1 MKAENVILLDLRKL
15 TIVADFFVICGSR
28 STIGVKSIAEE
39 ILSNL
44 KKQGASPTHVE
55 GLAAADWVL
64 MDFGDVILHIFHE
77 QVREFFDL
85 ESLWGDAP
93 RRSFRPKPRSATK
106 KKKSKK

>member
-39 ILSNL
+39 ILGRL
-44 KKQGASPTHVE
+44 KEQGASPTHVE

-64 MDFGDVILHIFHE
+64 VDFGDVILHVFHE

-93 RRSFRPKPRSATK
+93 RKSFRPKPRKATK
-106 KKKSKK
+106 KKKSKD